1 MARTRGRY
9 RDKSP
14 SSESFH
20 VVSDAS
26 SSDSETEISSPEPPS
41 SSSRISYS
49 RASRVGKRRRSRA
62 SFDEGKGDCA
72 RQPKRAKNSRSGEP
86 PVDFS
91 TVQEQNARQRHTS
104 SSISSDTDRDDS
116 ATDPD
121 IESDNTSSDSGDDGY
136 ADGTREMIARMRDRW
151 ERYVKPSR
159 EVRSEA
165 HDHPKKDLAGSSIRR
180 NSCLLIQSGPTQTSL
195 FELQERGNSHYSFAG
210 ASSSGVARMGDD

>member
-1 MARTRGRY
+1 MARTRGRHG
-9 RDKSP
+9 DESP

-26 SSDSETEISSPEPPS
+26 SSDSESEISSPELPS
-41 SSSRISYS
+41 PSFRTSNS

-62 SFDEGKGDCA
+62 SLVTSSSNFDEERGNCA
-72 RQPKRAKNSRSGEP
+72 HQQKRAKKSRSGKP
-86 PVDFS
+86 LVDLS

-121 IESDNTSSDSGDDGY
+121 IESDGTSSDSGDDGY

-165 HDHPKKDLAGSSIRR
+165 HDHP
-180 NSCLLIQSGPTQTSL
+180 
-195 FELQERGNSHYSFAG
+195 
-210 ASSSGVARMGDD
+210 